1 MRLLKIIQTTLFFLF
16 FSHLSNAQSQDIY
29 RIKSPENSLY
39 LEVSTKNTNR
49 DGVKVFLKKYSTSSK
64 QKWVITKNNRNYYT
78 IKNLA
83 NNKVMSIYPY
93 EINSDGN
100 PLILNSPNSS
110 DQQKW
115 KISKNGAERV
125 LISNVQND
133 KLLVPEK
140 NSYGNLNKIILNRS
154 MSNRKQSWILVS
166 VNGNNNSSG
175 YNFAGVYKNESSKL
189 QMEIRNMGRNNFKAI
204 FTGDCNDESL
214 TGTINSS
221 GVLIIPLRSNNNVR
235 LEIRNQGTR
244 FNVKIT
250 NIGQLSSR
258 SYGKCNGGTI
268 EGYYRKK
275 QNITRG
281 DFEGVFQLS
290 YGNQQMEIVKSGYDS
305 YKAIFTGNCKAE
317 TLSGKINRMGEL
329 EIPLRG
335 GYNDK
340 LFIRKNGN
348 LFNVRITNKSIM
360 NNACNGGSLEG
371 NYYRRNIVKEDFSG
385 KYRVRNGRQ
394 GLEIVKIGFDG
405 YKAVFTGDCKAETL
419 AGRINSRGILEIPL
433 RGGYNDKLEISRQ
446 GNRIKVFITN
456 KNVMNNAC
464 QGFSIEGYYEKQ
476 TWNDSNNSSNI
487 YFSGRYQLD
496 MQFVNLISL
505 GANKYRA
512 VFSGDCELTTKT
524 GTVNNNGIL
533 EIPFVGENQ
542 MQKMMIRR
550 RRNNSI
556 EITNTSNS
564 PMMGLC
570 RGATLAG
577 IYAKR

>member
-100 PLILNSPNSS
+100 SLILNSPNSS
-110 DQQKW
+110 NHQKW
-115 KISKNGAERV
+115 KISKNGREKV
-125 LISNVQND
+125 LITNVQND
-133 KLLVPEK
+133 KLLVPQK
-140 NSYGNLNKIILNRS
+140 NSYGNLNKIVLNRS

-166 VNGNNNSSG
+166 VNGNNNSSS

-189 QMEIRNMGRNNFKAI
+189 QMEIRNVGRNTFKAI

-221 GVLIIPLRSNNNVR
+221 GVLVIPLRSNNNAR

-250 NIGQLSSR
+250 NMGQLSSR
-258 SYGKCNGGTI
+258 SYGKCNGGMI
-268 EGYYRKK
+268 EGYYRKQ
-275 QNITRG
+275 QNITKG
-281 DFEGVFQLS
+281 DFEGIFQLS
-290 YGNQQMEIVKSGYDS
+290 YGNQQMKIVKSGYDG
-305 YKAIFTGNCKAE
+305 YKAIFSGNCKAE
-317 TLSGKINRMGEL
+317 TLAGRINRKGEL
-329 EIPLRG
+329 EIPLSG

-340 LFIRKNGN
+340 LIIRKNGS
-348 LFNVRITNKSIM
+348 LFNVSITNKNIM
-360 NNACNGGSLEG
+360 HNACNGGSLEG
-371 NYYRRNIVKEDFSG
+371 NYYRKSNAKEDFSG
-385 KYRVRNGRQ
+385 RYRTRNSRQ
-394 GLEIVKIGFDG
+394 GLEIIKTGFDD

-419 AGRINSRGILEIPL
+419 VGSINNRGVLEIPL
-433 RGGYNDKLEISRQ
+433 RGGYNDRLEISRQ

-456 KNVMNNAC
+456 KSVMNNAC
-464 QGFSIEGYYEKQ
+464 RGYTIEGFYDKQ
-476 TWNDSNNSSNI
+476 TWNNNNNSTNI
-487 YFSGRYQLD
+487 NFSGRYQLD
-496 MQFVNLISL
+496 MQFVNLINI
-505 GANKYRA
+505 GGNKYRA

-524 GTVNNNGIL
+524 GTVNYNGVL
-533 EIPFVGENQ
+533 EFPFVGENQ
-542 MQKMMIRR
+542 MQKMMIRLR
-550 RRNNSI
+550 RNSI

-577 IYAKR
+577 IYSKR

>member
-1 MRLLKIIQTTLFFLF
+1 MRLLKIIPTILFFLF

-100 PLILNSPNSS
+100 SLILNSPNSS
-110 DQQKW
+110 DHQKW
-115 KISKNGAERV
+115 KISKNGREKV

-133 KLLVPEK
+133 KLLVPQK
-140 NSYGNLNKIILNRS
+140 NSYRNLNKIILNRP

-166 VNGNNNSSG
+166 VNGNNNSSS
-175 YNFAGVYKNESSKL
+175 YNFSGIYKNENSKL
-189 QMEIRNMGRNNFKAI
+189 QMEIKNIGRNTFKAI
-204 FTGDCNDESL
+204 FTGDCSDESL
-214 TGTINSS
+214 TGSTNSS
-221 GVLIIPLRSNNNVR
+221 GVLVIPLRSNNNAR
-235 LEIRNQGTR
+235 LEIRRQGSR

-250 NIGQLSSR
+250 NIGQMNSR
-258 SYGKCNGGTI
+258 SYGKCNGGMI
-268 EGYYRKK
+268 DGFYRKQ
-275 QNITRG
+275 QNITKG

-290 YGNQQMEIVKSGYDS
+290 YGNQQMEIVKSGYDG
-305 YKAIFTGNCKAE
+305 YKAIFKGNCKAK
-317 TLSGKINRMGEL
+317 TLAGRINRRGEL

-340 LFIRKNGN
+340 LIIRKNES
-348 LFNVRITNKSIM
+348 LFNVSISNKNIM
-360 NNACNGGSLEG
+360 YNACNGGSLEG
-371 NYYRRNIVKEDFSG
+371 NYYRKSIAKEDFSG
-385 KYRVRNGRQ
+385 RYRTRNGRQ
-394 GLEIVKIGFDG
+394 GLEIIKTGFDG

-419 AGRINSRGILEIPL
+419 AGRINNRGILEIPL
-433 RGGYNDKLEISRQ
+433 RGGYNDRLEISRQ

-456 KNVMNNAC
+456 KSVMNNAC
-464 QGFSIEGYYEKQ
+464 RGYTIEGYYDKNS
-476 TWNDSNNSSNI
+476 WNDGNNFGNI
-487 YFSGRYQLD
+487 NFSGRYQLD
-496 MQFVNLISL
+496 MQFVNLINM
-505 GANKYRA
+505 GGNKYRA

-524 GTVNNNGIL
+524 GTINYNGIL

-542 MQKMMIRR
+542 MQKMMIRSR
-550 RRNNSI
+550 RSSI

-564 PMMGLC
+564 PIMGLC
-570 RGATLAG
+570 RGSTLAG
-577 IYAKR
+577 IYSKR